1 MATSGKSV
9 FLIGPGFIGREVLDL
24 LLQENYAVTT
34 LTRREAYATEL
45 QQSGAKTVIGS
56 LDDRDIIVEQTLAS
70 DIVIHTA
77 TADHLPSVEAVI
89 AAVEQRASQGKQTI
103 FIHTSGTSCL
113 SDDAK
118 GEYKS
123 DKIYHDDKPEEI
135 DALPDTASH
144 RLIDLAILRARKKLG
159 NKAKLVIMI
168 PPLIYGANPK
178 YKRLSIQMPTLTR
191 FALKH
196 GYAGH
201 VGKGDSVWSEIH
213 VVDLARAYITILHW
227 LEQTDAS
234 KVLENPYFFCENGRE
249 FAFKDAVA
257 TIGKAL
263 HAAGRIKS
271 PEPKTIPESD
281 YDDLF
286 GKYTAWV
293 VGSNS
298 RSRANRLRA
307 LGWEPKEK
315 DLMASLVEDELPI
328 LLKEDTGNFR
338 GYSGV
343 AASGG
348 S

>member
-24 LLQENYAVTT
+24 LLAEKYAVTT
-34 LTRREAYATEL
+34 LTRRENYAAEL
-45 QQSGAKTVIGS
+45 QQSGAKTVLGS
-56 LDDRDIIVEQTLAS
+56 LDDRDTIIKQTVAS

-89 AAVEQRASQGKQTI
+89 AGIEERAGQGKQTI
-103 FIHTSGTSCL
+103 FIHTSGTSLL

-123 DKIYHDDKPEEI
+123 DKIFYDDKPEDI
-135 DALPDTASH
+135 DALPDSASH
-144 RLIDLAILRARKKLG
+144 RLIDLAIVRGRQRLG
-159 NKAKLVIMI
+159 NKAKMVIMI

-178 YKRLSIQMPTLTR
+178 YKRLSIQLPTLTR

-196 GYAGH
+196 GYAGY
-201 VGKGDSVWSEIH
+201 VGKGASVWSEIH
-213 VVDLARAYITILHW
+213 VVDLARGYLTLLHW

-249 FAFKDAVA
+249 FAWKDAVA
-257 TIGKAL
+257 QIAKAL
-263 HAAGRIKS
+263 HAAGRLKS
-271 PEPKTIPESD
+271 PEPKSIPESD
-281 YDDLF
+281 FDDLF

-315 DLMASLVEDELPI
+315 DLMASLVEDEVP
-328 LLKEDTGNFR
+328 LLCQETGEFR
-338 GYSGV
+338 GYAGV

>member
-24 LLQENYAVTT
+24 LLQEKYAVTT
-34 LTRREAYATEL
+34 LSRREAYATEL
-45 QQSGAKTVIGS
+45 QQSGAKTVLGS
-56 LDDRDIIVEQTLAS
+56 LDDRDIIIKQTLAS

-89 AAVEQRASQGKQTI
+89 AGVEQRASQGKQTI
-103 FIHTSGTSCL
+103 FIHTSGTSLL

-123 DKIYHDDKPEEI
+123 DKIFYDDKPEEI
-135 DALPDTASH
+135 DALPDSASH
-144 RLIDLAILRARKKLG
+144 RLIDLAIVRARKRLG
-159 NKAKLVIMI
+159 DSAKLVIMI
-168 PPLIYGANPK
+168 PPLIYGANHK
-178 YKRLSIQMPTLTR
+178 YKRLSIQLPTLTR

-196 GYAGH
+196 GYAGY
-201 VGKGDSVWSEIH
+201 VGKGESVWSEIH
-213 VVDLARAYITILHW
+213 VADLARGYLTLLHW

-234 KVLENPYFFCENGRE
+234 KVLENPYFFCENGQE
-249 FAFKDAVA
+249 FAWKDAVA
-257 TIGKAL
+257 QVGKAL

-271 PEPKTIPESD
+271 AEPKPIPESD
-281 YDDLF
+281 FDDLF

-298 RSRANRLRA
+298 RSRAKRLRA
-307 LGWEPKEK
+307 LGWEPQEK
-315 DLMASLVEDELPI
+315 GLMASLVEDEVPI
-328 LLKEDTGNFR
+328 LLEETGEFR
-338 GYSGV
+338 GYAGV